1 MKRSKTNT
9 YYNFNAPTVEELDP
23 VSKKIYDGLCNGENK
38 KVLSNKYKVPM
49 TAIIA
54 LQKRFKTGTI
64 ANSQL
69 PEMVQKTETTDKSKV
84 IQIGNDSDSSKDSVE
99 TKSRKKRKT
108 VNEDDIDL
116 VIEFVKDGYTSKQIA
131 ELTNLSISTISRIRT
146 NNRSECQSSKTN
158 TENTIST
165 TEDHKTHSDIVLIG
179 TSIRVGLVADR
190 HNMPVN
196 DFIFKTS
203 LSKSIMFDYDKIE
216 DICREYIDEMVDFI
230 NGEAQQ
236 KLVVYVTG
244 IQCVLSSLI
253 KVANEKKVNLT
264 LRHYDSD
271 TNTYHTHVIWDQFG
285 GSTPVE
291 IDELL
296 VNSKSSYTYKCDI
309 KELIENK
316 SCIKIVE
323 VHYNN
328 DTVVYQDAYLV
339 KNTDDMFMLVS
350 DMMKKSDKDV
360 SIYAKGYDSI
370 KGRFVLNGIDLKL
383 KNKN

>member
-1 MKRSKTNT
+1 MKRTKTNT
-9 YYNFNAPTVEELDP
+9 YYNFNAATAEELDP
-23 VSKKIYDGLCNGENK
+23 ISKKIYDGLCNGENK

-64 ANSQL
+64 ANSQI
-69 PEMVQKTETTDKSKV
+69 PEMEQETESDDKYKV
-84 IQIGNDSDSSKDSVE
+84 IQIGNDSDSTKDTVE

-108 VNEDDIDL
+108 VHKEDIDL

-131 ELTNLSISTISRIRT
+131 ELTNLSLATISRIRT
-146 NNRSECQSSKTN
+146 NNRSECRLSRAN
-158 TENTIST
+158 TEQIVT
-165 TEDHKTHSDIVLIG
+165 TEDHETHSDIVPIG

-203 LSKSIMFDYDKIE
+203 LSKSIMFDYNRIE
-216 DICREYIDEMVDFI
+216 DICREYIDEMVDFV
-230 NGEAQQ
+230 NGKAQQ
-236 KLVVYVTG
+236 KLIVYVTG

-253 KVANEKKVNLT
+253 KVTNEKKVNLT

-271 TNTYHTHVIWDQFG
+271 SNTYHTHVIWDQFG
-285 GSTPVE
+285 GSTPAE

-309 KELIENK
+309 KELIKNK
-316 SCIKIVE
+316 TCIKVVE

-339 KNTDDMFMLVS
+339 KSTDDMFMLVS
-350 DMMKKSDKDV
+350 DMMKKSDKDI
-360 SIYAKGYDSI
+360 SIYAKGYDLI

>member
-9 YYNFNAPTVEELDP
+9 FYNFNAATAEELDP
-23 VSKKIYDGLCNGENK
+23 ISKKIYDGLCNGENK

-49 TAIIA
+49 TTIIA

-69 PEMVQKTETTDKSKV
+69 PEMEQETESDDKSKV
-84 IQIGNDSDSSKDSVE
+84 IQIGNDSDSTKDSVE

-108 VNEDDIDL
+108 VHKEDIDL

-131 ELTNLSISTISRIRT
+131 ELTNLSLSTITRIRT
-146 NNRSECQSSKTN
+146 SNRSECQSSETSPKQ
-158 TENTIST
+158 TISL
-165 TEDHKTHSDIVLIG
+165 DIVPIG

-216 DICREYIDEMVDFI
+216 DVCREYIDEMVDFV

-236 KLVVYVTG
+236 KLIVYVTG

-264 LRHYDSD
+264 LRYYDSD
-271 TNTYHTHVIWDQFG
+271 SNTYHTHVIWDQFG
-285 GSTPVE
+285 GSTPAE

-309 KELIENK
+309 KELIKNK
-316 SCIKIVE
+316 TCIKVVE

-328 DTVVYQDAYLV
+328 DNVVYQDAYLV

-350 DMMKKSDKDV
+350 DMMKKSDKDI
-360 SIYAKGYDSI
+360 SIYAKGYDLI

>member
-1 MKRSKTNT
+1 MKRTKTNT
-9 YYNFNAPTVEELDP
+9 YYNFNAATVEELDP
-23 VSKKIYDGLCNGENK
+23 ISKKIYDGLCRGENK

-64 ANSQL
+64 ANSQI
-69 PEMVQKTETTDKSKV
+69 PEMEQETESDDKSKV
-84 IQIGNDSDSSKDSVE
+84 IQIGNDSDSKDTVE
-99 TKSRKKRKT
+99 TKPRKKRKT
-108 VNEDDIDL
+108 VHKEDIDL

-131 ELTNLSISTISRIRT
+131 ELTNLSLATISRIRT
-146 NNRSECQSSKTN
+146 NNRSECRPSGAN
-158 TENTIST
+158 TEQIVT
-165 TEDHKTHSDIVLIG
+165 TEDHETHSDIVPIG

-216 DICREYIDEMVDFI
+216 DICREYIDEMVDFV
-230 NGEAQQ
+230 NGESQQ
-236 KLVVYVTG
+236 KLIVYVTG

-253 KVANEKKVNLT
+253 KVTNEKKVNLT

-285 GSTPVE
+285 GSTPAE

-316 SCIKIVE
+316 TCIKVVE

-360 SIYAKGYDSI
+360 SIYAKGYDLI

>member
-9 YYNFNAPTVEELDP
+9 YYNFNAATAEELDP
-23 VSKKIYDGLCNGENK
+23 ISKKIYDGLCNGENK

-64 ANSQL
+64 ASSTVTL
-69 PEMVQKTETTDKSKV
+69 PEMEQKTETDEKSKV
-84 IQIGNDSDSSKDSVE
+84 IQIGTDSDSTKDSVE

-146 NNRSECQSSKTN
+146 NNRSEVNPDQ
-158 TENTIST
+158 T
-165 TEDHKTHSDIVLIG
+165 TKDTKSHSDIVPIG

-203 LSKSIMFDYDKIE
+203 LSKSIMFDYDRIE
-216 DICREYIDEMVDFI
+216 DICREYIDEMVDFVD
-230 NGEAQQ
+230 GEAQQ

-271 TNTYHTHVIWDQFG
+271 TNTYHTHVIWDKFG
-285 GSTPVE
+285 GSTPAE

-316 SCIKIVE
+316 TCIKIVE

-328 DTVVYQDAYLV
+328 DTVLYQNAYLA

-360 SIYAKGYDSI
+360 SIYAKGYDLI

>member
-1 MKRSKTNT
+1 MKRTKTNT
-9 YYNFNAPTVEELDP
+9 YYNFNAATAEELDP
-23 VSKKIYDGLCNGENK
+23 ISKKIYDGLCNGENK

-64 ANSQL
+64 ANSQI
-69 PEMVQKTETTDKSKV
+69 PEMEQETERDDKSKV
-84 IQIGNDSDSSKDSVE
+84 IQIGNDSDSTKDSVE

-108 VNEDDIDL
+108 VHKEDIDL

-131 ELTNLSISTISRIRT
+131 ELTNLSLATISRIRT
-146 NNRSECQSSKTN
+146 NNRSECRPSGAN
-158 TENTIST
+158 TEQIVT
-165 TEDHKTHSDIVLIG
+165 TEDHETHSDIVPIG

-203 LSKSIMFDYDKIE
+203 LPKSIMFDYDKIE
-216 DICREYIDEMVDFI
+216 DICREYIDEMVDFV

-253 KVANEKKVNLT
+253 KVTNEKKVNLT

-285 GSTPVE
+285 GSTPAE

-296 VNSKSSYTYKCDI
+296 VNSKSSYTYKCNI

-316 SCIKIVE
+316 TCIKVVE
-323 VHYNN
+323 VHYCN

-360 SIYAKGYDSI
+360 SIYAKGYDLI

>member
-9 YYNFNAPTVEELDP
+9 YYNFNAATAEELDP
-23 VSKKIYDGLCNGENK
+23 ISKKIYDGLCNGENK

-64 ANSQL
+64 ANSQI
-69 PEMVQKTETTDKSKV
+69 PEMEQETESDDKSKV
-84 IQIGNDSDSSKDSVE
+84 IQIGNDSDSKDTVE

-108 VNEDDIDL
+108 VHKEDIDL

-131 ELTNLSISTISRIRT
+131 ELTNLSLSTISRIRT
-146 NNRSECQSSKTN
+146 NNLSECRPSRANNKQ
-158 TENTIST
+158 IVT
-165 TEDHKTHSDIVLIG
+165 TEDHKTHSDIVPIG

-203 LSKSIMFDYDKIE
+203 LSKSIMFDYNRIE

-230 NGEAQQ
+230 NGKAQQ
-236 KLVVYVTG
+236 KLIVYVTG

-253 KVANEKKVNLT
+253 KVTNEKKVNLT

-271 TNTYHTHVIWDQFG
+271 SNTYHTHVIWDQFG
-285 GSTPVE
+285 GSTPAE

-309 KELIENK
+309 KELIKNK
-316 SCIKIVE
+316 TCIKVVE

-339 KNTDDMFMLVS
+339 KSTDDMFMLVS
-350 DMMKKSDKDV
+350 DMMKKSDKDI
-360 SIYAKGYDSI
+360 SIYAKGYDLI